1 MNKHFPFKKVL
12 TSLGLTIFLF
22 FTLKAQIPAPTEHFG
37 FTPGDDRMLFL
48 YEDMMDYMKK
58 LEEASP
64 MVHIEEIGKTEMGR
78 PMYIVFVSSEE
89 NIRNLE
95 SLRQINRQLA
105 LDEIPAGTNR
115 EELFEK
121 GKVFFLS
128 TLSMHASEV
137 GPAQAFPLVVHELIA
152 GTDPRRESILENTV
166 AMFILPQKQHDLSEM
181 VDLVNLLHRHGVN
194 TYRLRE
200 DVVWNDRNF
209 KTGDLIIPLA
219 QPYRAFIKEVLEFTN
234 CKPAA

>member
-1 MNKHFPFKKVL
+1 MHEYLTFQKWLISLAATVL
-12 TSLGLTIFLF
+12 FSFGLS
-22 FTLKAQIPAPTEHFG
+22 AQIPTPTEHFD

-58 LEEASP
+58 LEEVSP

-78 PMYIVFVSSEE
+78 PMYIVFVSSED
-89 NIRNLE
+89 NIQNLE

-105 LDEIPAGTNR
+105 LDEIPAGTIR

-137 GPAQAFPLVVHELIA
+137 GPAQAFPLVVYELIA
-152 GTDPRRESILENTV
+152 GTDPRREIILENTV
-166 AMFILPQKQHDLSEM
+166 AMFIPHNPDGMNMIVEHYNKHKGTPLGWHDSRSYATPGPG
-181 VDLVNLLHRHGVN
+181 RHPPSVWP
-194 TYRLRE
+194 RVVRCVARADHAPH
-200 DVVWNDRNF
+200 DVRN
-209 KTGDLIIPLA
+209 
-219 QPYRAFIKEVLEFTN
+219 
-234 CKPAA
+234 